1 MNTKLPA
8 DSHQCPAVLKY
19 LAAFALLSLSSI
31 SISVAETPPVNPWA
45 ANSPWPQFHRNGF
58 AQASTPEA
66 GPELNARIEV
76 QTINFPGTGTPT
88 QMHLSERYPDG
99 SRTAWSTTLNSIV
112 KARVRGNQFE
122 AVDSLRISRSKMPVS
137 YWNMQLARGNKAFV
151 PDPQNRAIL
160 RFGDSNPRDPM
171 SKIRLETRWDLP
183 KNIPGK
189 PIVINLSYDGW
200 VVFFTTEGWI
210 GSVRQDFSD
219 ARYFNLSD
227 AIKDKTIH
235 NSFPLDENGVAY
247 FVSFNALTA
256 VRWTGNNFQLMWRAP
271 YDFRGPDCGPPSS
284 SPLRELLRVFRG
296 EGCTGSGTTPTLFGS
311 HHDKLVAVVDGHV
324 ENSIVFFWRDRIP
337 NDWRGLPGQDR
348 RVAAIVH
355 LPFATSR
362 DDGFTTENSPAADGA
377 SLVVTQFAG
386 FAPKC
391 DSPMGVQKVSWNP
404 QTRTAQIDWARND
417 VQFNGIPTISTS
429 SSTVYGVGRAGN
441 GSCNYI
447 YRGLD
452 FATGRTRGEVI
463 LGPDRKFLDQ
473 GNSHVINDDQ
483 SIIYGSPTGMVRIR
497 PVTR

>member
-8 DSHQCPAVLKY
+8 DSRQYPAILKC

-31 SISVAETPPVNPWA
+31 SLAETPPANPWA
-45 ANSPWPQFHRNGF
+45 ANSPWPQFHRNSF
-58 AQASTPEA
+58 AQASTPEP
-66 GPELNARIEV
+66 GPELNAPIDV

-122 AVDSLRISRSKMPVS
+122 AIDSLRISRSKMPVS

-160 RFGDSNPRDPM
+160 RFGDSNPRDSM
-171 SKIRLETRWDLP
+171 SKIRLEARWDLP

-227 AIKDKTIH
+227 AINDKTIH

-247 FVSFNALTA
+247 FVSFSALTA

-271 YDFRGPDCGPPSS
+271 YDFRGPGCGPPSP

-311 HHDKLVAVVDGHV
+311 KNEKLVAVVDGHV
-324 ENSIVFFWRDRIP
+324 ENNIVFFWRDRIP

-362 DDGFTTENSPAADGA
+362 DDGFTTENSPAAYGA

-404 QTRTAQIDWARND
+404 QTRTAQIDWARDD

-441 GSCNYI
+441 GNCNYI

-497 PVTR
+497 PVNR